1 MKMKIDRKTGILL
14 SLITFFA
21 LSSAVLAIS
30 LLSNN
35 KDQDHSNMM
44 NGMHHSS
51 AGKVLSSSDAM
62 FLQMMIPHHE
72 QAVIMSDLA
81 IKISTNKELLTLAAQ
96 IKSAQNPEIVQMKK
110 WLADDGLGEDP
121 GHSMDG
127 MGGMLSEDEL
137 TDLSNSTGKNF
148 DKKFISGMIEH
159 HLGALDMVRM
169 IEDSKVA
176 ELRSFAD
183 SITKTQSA
191 EIDLMRKLLTK
202 I

>member
-1 MKMKIDRKTGILL
+1 MKIDRKTGILL

-21 LSSAVLAIS
+21 LSSSVLAIS

>member
-1 MKMKIDRKTGILL
+1 MKIDRKTGILL

-110 WLADDGLGEDP
+110 WLADDGLGEEP

-127 MGGMLSEDEL
+127 MAGMLSEDEL

-159 HLGALDMVRM
+159 HLGALDIVRM

>member
-1 MKMKIDRKTGILL
+1 MKIDRKTGILL
-14 SLITFFA
+14 TLITFFA

>member
-1 MKMKIDRKTGILL
+1 
-14 SLITFFA
+14 
-21 LSSAVLAIS
+21 

>member
-1 MKMKIDRKTGILL
+1 MKIDRKTGILL

-21 LSSAVLAIS
+21 LSSEVLAIS

>member
-1 MKMKIDRKTGILL
+1 MKIDRKTGILL
-14 SLITFFA
+14 TLITFFA

-81 IKISTNKELLTLAAQ
+81 IKISTNRELLTLAAQ

>member
-1 MKMKIDRKTGILL
+1 MKIDRKTGILL

-30 LLSNN
+30 LVSNN

-81 IKISTNKELLTLAAQ
+81 IKISTNRELLTLAAQ
-96 IKSAQNPEIVQMKK
+96 IKSAQIPEIVQMKK

>member
-1 MKMKIDRKTGILL
+1 MKIDRKTGILL

-21 LSSAVLAIS
+21 LSSSVLAIS

-81 IKISTNKELLTLAAQ
+81 IKISTNKKLLTLAAQ

>member
-110 WLADDGLGEDP
+110 WLVDDGLGEDP

-169 IEDSKVA
+169 IADSKVA

>member
-159 HLGALDMVRM
+159 HLGALDMVKM

>member
-1 MKMKIDRKTGILL
+1 MKIDRKTGILL

-169 IEDSKVA
+169 IADSKVA

>member
-1 MKMKIDRKTGILL
+1 MKIDRKTGILL

>member
-14 SLITFFA
+14 TLITFLA

>member
-14 SLITFFA
+14 TLITFFA

>member
-51 AGKVLSSSDAM
+51 TGKVLSSSDAM

>member
-81 IKISTNKELLTLAAQ
+81 IKISTNRELLTLAAQ